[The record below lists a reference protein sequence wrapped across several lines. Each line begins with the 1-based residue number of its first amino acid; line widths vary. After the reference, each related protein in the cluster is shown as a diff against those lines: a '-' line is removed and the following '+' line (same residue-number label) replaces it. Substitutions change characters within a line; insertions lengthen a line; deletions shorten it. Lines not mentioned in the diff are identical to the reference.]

1 MPNALE
7 SMMSE
12 SYVLYHYASCPF
24 CARVDRFLAQF
35 GIEIERRDTL
45 RDRQARTEL
54 VAGGGRSTVP
64 CLQIRSEA
72 GVRWLYESLDIM
84 QYLHDRLV
92 VREGQA

>member
-1 MPNALE
+1 
-7 SMMSE
+7 MSE
-12 SYVLYHYASCPF
+12 SYVLYHDASCPF

-35 GIEIERRDTL
+35 DIEIERRDTL
-45 RDRQARTEL
+45 RDRQARAEL

-84 QYLHDRLV
+84 QYLHERLV
-92 VREGQA
+92 VREEQT

>member
-1 MPNALE
+1 MT
-7 SMMSE
+7 E

-35 GIEIERRDTL
+35 DIEIERRDTL
-45 RDRQARTEL
+45 RDPRAHTEL
-54 VAGGGRSTVP
+54 LTGGGRSTVP
-64 CLQIRSEA
+64 CLQISSDA
-72 GVRWLYESLDIM
+72 GVCWLYESLDIM

>member
-1 MPNALE
+1 
-7 SMMSE
+7 MSE

-24 CARVDRFLAQF
+24 CARVDRFLDQF
-35 GIEIERRDTL
+35 DIDIEHRDTL
-45 RDRQARTEL
+45 RDPQARTEL
-54 VAGGGRSTVP
+54 VAGGGHSTVP
-64 CLQIRSEA
+64 CLRISSGS